1 MHGRN
6 RTRQHLPVNFCRCIG
21 GTRAHAGSRIL
32 EGDMPPNDPTDALNL
47 VNAGYV
53 ADLYEQYR
61 QDPASVDPEWRSLFD
76 SGAGG
81 FEPVSAPASG
91 DSGGN
96 GSAKAQDTP
105 ASDAPAPDTP
115 APGTPGTPAP
125 GTQATAEEAPPTAS
139 VPDGA
144 TPIKGPA
151 ARLAQNMTASLA
163 VPTAT
168 SFREVDVATLE
179 ARRKELNRQ
188 IAPRKVSFTHLIGW
202 AIVRAAGEQRSM
214 SHAFSEIDGQAYRV
228 DPGAINL
235 GLAVDVERKDGTRF
249 LLVPVIKAAD
259 GMDFAGFHAR
269 YEELVEKVR
278 TGKASPDDFAGAT
291 ITLTNPGTLGTTAS
305 VPRLMPNQGTIVATG
320 TIRDVGGA
328 RRMTITSTYD
338 HRIIQGAESG
348 LFLQRIERLL
358 SGEDDFYADAFAAL
372 GARPADVTTDEP
384 VPSPAEAV
392 GAPPPETSGPSAASE
407 DALKAVAAAM
417 ALVKAYRHFGHL
429 AAHLDPLG
437 SEPPG
442 DPALDPRPLGLTPEL
457 MAQVPAELLR
467 IYVPGATMAEAL
479 PYLKETYSGTI
490 AYEVEHIGS
499 HEERVWLRQVIES
512 GEHRRPME
520 PEDQLALLERLVS
533 VESLERFLHRA
544 YLGQKRFSIEGLD
557 TMVPMLDVVLS
568 DAADQ
573 GARKVLIGMA
583 HRGRLNVLAHVVGVS
598 YDAILA
604 EFEAGRAGVE
614 APTAPKG
621 GSDDVK
627 YHLGA
632 EGGFLTADDEVV
644 NVVLSP
650 NPSHLEAV
658 DPVIEG
664 RTRADQTDRTTAV
677 AAVDDTVALPVLI
690 HGDAAFAAQGVVAE
704 TLNLA
709 RLDGYATGGTVHL
722 IANNQVG
729 FTTGPREGR
738 STDYSSDLAKGF
750 DAPIVHVNA
759 DDPEACLAAAR
770 LAMMY
775 RQTFGHDVVIDLVGY
790 RRFGHNE
797 GDEPAYSQPAMY
809 ANIAEHPSVRE
820 LYQAQLV
827 QAGVISKDDA
837 EAKVKASLKELAAV
851 QAAIRKG
858 ADEPEGELDRG
869 SEAIPQEET
878 AEPETAVALDRLRE
892 LNAAMGAVPDRFTV
906 HPKLAKQLERR
917 AAALAGDED
926 PKVDWG
932 HAELLAFGTLLAD
945 GTPVRLTGQ
954 DTARGT
960 FSQRHAVLWDAANGE
975 RHVPLQHL
983 PGSQAAF
990 EVHNSPLSEYA
1001 ALGFEYGYAVTAPE
1015 SLVLWEAQ
1023 YGDFV
1028 NGAEIIIDQFII
1040 AGLAKWRQTSRLT
1053 LLLPHGYEGSGPE
1066 HSSARLERFL
1076 ALGAEGNIR
1085 VLYPTTPAQYF
1096 HLLRRQALHPDA
1108 RPMVV
1113 MTPKSLLRLPQAA
1126 SRPSELAT
1134 GRFRS
1139 VIDDPRFET
1148 DARRAAK
1155 VRRLLLCSGK
1165 IYYDLIGSE
1174 QFAGASDVAIVR
1186 VERLYP
1192 FPSEDLQEVLDRY
1205 PKIASF
1211 AWVQE
1216 EPRNMG
1222 ARKFVLPRIRHLVP
1236 YKIPLG
1242 DISRPERSR
1251 PAEGYPAA
1259 HLVEQ
1264 ARIVREALTER

>member
-1 MHGRN
+1 
-6 RTRQHLPVNFCRCIG
+6 
-21 GTRAHAGSRIL
+21 
-32 EGDMPPNDPTDALNL
+32 MPENDPAQTTADPLDELNL

-61 QDPASVDPEWRSLFD
+61 ADPTSVDPEWRGLFD
-76 SGAGG
+76 RGTAG
-81 FEPVSAPASG
+81 FEPAAAP
-91 DSGGN
+91 
-96 GSAKAQDTP
+96 P
-105 ASDAPAPDTP
+105 A
-115 APGTPGTPAP
+115 GTN
-125 GTQATAEEAPPTAS
+125 GTQEAAAAQSTADQEAPSGPS
-139 VPDGA
+139 VPEGA

-168 SFREVDVATLE
+168 SFRELDVTTLE
-179 ARRKELNRQ
+179 ARRKELNDQ

-202 AIVRAAGEQRSM
+202 AIVTAASEQRSM
-214 SHAFSEIDGQAYRV
+214 SHYFTDADGQAFRV

-235 GLAVDVERKDGTRF
+235 GLAVDVERRDGSRF
-249 LLVPVIKAAD
+249 LVVPVIKGAD
-259 GMDFAGFHAR
+259 GMDFAAFHAR
-269 YEELVEKVR
+269 YEELVEAAR
-278 TGKASPDDFAGAT
+278 GGKLGVDDMTGAT
-291 ITLTNPGTLGTTAS
+291 ITLTNPGTLGTAAS

-320 TIRDVGGA
+320 TIRSVGA
-328 RRMTITSTYD
+328 DRRMTITSTYD

-348 LFLQRIERLL
+348 LFLRRVEGLL
-358 SGEDDFYADAFAAL
+358 SGEDTFYPDAFASL
-372 GARPADVTTDEP
+372 GARAADVTASEP
-384 VPSPAEAV
+384 VPPPAEAAA
-392 GAPPPETSGPSAASE
+392 APPPLTTGGAVDEQ
-407 DALKAVAAAM
+407 LKAVAAAM
-417 ALVKAYRHFGHL
+417 ALVKAYRHFGHM

-442 DPALDPRPLGLTPEL
+442 DPALDPDRLGLTPAALAE
-457 MAQVPAELLR
+457 VPAELMR
-467 IYVPGATMAEAL
+467 IYVPGATLADAL
-479 PYLKETYSGTI
+479 PHLEETYSGTI
-490 AYEVEHIGS
+490 AYEVEHIAS
-499 HEERVWLRQVIES
+499 HTERVWLRRVIES

-520 PEDQLALLERLVS
+520 ADDRVALLERLVS
-533 VESLERFLHRA
+533 VETLERFLHKA

-557 TMVPMLDVVLS
+557 ALVPMLDVILG

-573 GARKVLIGMA
+573 GARKVMIGMA

-598 YDAILA
+598 YETILA
-604 EFEAGRAGVE
+604 EFEAGRAGGE
-614 APTAPKG
+614 TATAPKG

-632 EGGFLTADDEVV
+632 EGAYLAADDSEVR
-644 NVVLSP
+644 VVLSP

-664 RTRADQTDRTTAV
+664 RTRAEQTDRTGPIART
-677 AAVDDTVALPVLI
+677 DTSTTLPVLI

-750 DAPIVHVNA
+750 DVPIIHVNA

-775 RQTFGHDVVIDLVGY
+775 REEFGNDVVIDLVGY
-790 RRFGHNE
+790 RRYGHNE

-809 ANIAEHPSVRE
+809 AVIEKHASVRE
-820 LYQAQLV
+820 VYQAQLV
-827 QAGVISKDDA
+827 DAGVIGADAA
-837 EAKVKASLKELAAV
+837 EAMVKAAQRDLAKR
-851 QAAIRKG
+851 QASVRKG
-858 ADEPEGELDRG
+858 AEEPQGELDRG
-869 SEAIPQEET
+869 SEAIAPEEP
-878 AEPETAVALDRLRE
+878 AEPGTAVAIEELRE
-892 LNAAMGAVPDRFTV
+892 ANAGLGAVPDGFTV
-906 HPKLAKQLERR
+906 HPKLARQLERR
-917 AAALAGDED
+917 AVALDADK
-926 PKVDWG
+926 PAVDWG
-932 HAELLAFGTLLAD
+932 HAELLAFATLLRE

-954 DTARGT
+954 DTVRGT
-960 FSQRHAVLWDAANGE
+960 FSQRHAGLWDAETAA

-983 PGSQAAF
+983 PGSRASF
-990 EVHNSPLSEYA
+990 ELHNSPLSEYA
-1001 ALGFEYGYAVTAPE
+1001 SLGFEYGYAVTAPE
-1015 SLVLWEAQ
+1015 ALVLWEAQ

-1028 NGAEIIIDQFII
+1028 NGAEIIIDQFLVS
-1040 AGLAKWRQTSRLT
+1040 GLAKWRQTSRLT

-1085 VLYPTTPAQYF
+1085 VVYPTTPAQYF
-1096 HLLRRQALHPDA
+1096 HLLRRQARHADA
-1108 RPMVV
+1108 RPLVV
-1113 MTPKSLLRLPQAA
+1113 MTPKSLLRLPAAA
-1126 SRPSELAT
+1126 SRPSELAS
-1134 GRFRS
+1134 GAFRS
-1139 VIDDPRFET
+1139 VIDDPRLA
-1148 DARRAAK
+1148 DNAKAAAR

-1165 IYYDLIGSE
+1165 VYYDLVGSE
-1174 QFAGASDVAIVR
+1174 AFEETKDLAVVR

-1192 FPSEDLQEVLDRY
+1192 FPAEELQTIIDRY
-1205 PKIASF
+1205 PKIESF
-1211 AWVQE
+1211 AWFQE

-1236 YKIPLG
+1236 YQIPLG

-1251 PAEGYPAA
+1251 PAEGYPTA
-1259 HLVEQ
+1259 HATEQ
-1264 ARIVREALTER
+1264 ARIVREALTGR

>member
-1 MHGRN
+1 
-6 RTRQHLPVNFCRCIG
+6 
-21 GTRAHAGSRIL
+21 
-32 EGDMPPNDPTDALNL
+32 MPSTDPTDALNL

-53 ADLYEQYR
+53 ADLYDRYR
-61 QDPASVDPEWRSLFD
+61 SDPASVDPEWRSLFD
-76 SGAGG
+76 SGEGG
-81 FEPVSAPASG
+81 FEPVARRADAPAT
-91 DSGGN
+91 GGN
-96 GSAKAQDTP
+96 GSGETAVEPP
-105 ASDAPAPDTP
+105 AV
-115 APGTPGTPAP
+115 
-125 GTQATAEEAPPTAS
+125 TAEAEAGDGSPLPE
-139 VPDGA
+139 GA

-151 ARLAQNMTASLA
+151 ARLAQNMTASLG

-168 SFREVDVATLE
+168 SFREIEVAMLE
-179 ARRKELNRQ
+179 ARRRELNGQ

-202 AIVRAAGEQRSM
+202 AIVRAAAEQRSM
-214 SHAFSEIDGQAYRV
+214 SHAYSEIDGQAYRL

-235 GLAVDVERKDGTRF
+235 GLAVDVERKDGSRF
-249 LLVPVIKAAD
+249 LMVPVIKGAD

-278 TGKASPDDFAGAT
+278 TGKAAPDDFAGAT

-320 TIRDVGGA
+320 TIRDVGGD

-358 SGEDDFYADAFAAL
+358 GGEDGFYADAFSAM
-372 GARPADVTTDEP
+372 GARAADVTT
-384 VPSPAEAV
+384 A
-392 GAPPPETSGPSAASE
+392 APMPSAAE
-407 DALKAVAAAM
+407 AAGAPDAHAMATPAPTASAPDAAAPELLKAVAAGM
-417 ALVKAYRHFGHL
+417 ALVKAYRNFGHM

-437 SEPPG
+437 AEPPG
-442 DPALDPRPLGLTPEL
+442 DPALDPGPLGLTPDV
-457 MAQVPAELLR
+457 MALVPAELLR
-467 IYVPGATMAEAL
+467 IYVPGATLAEAL
-479 PYLKETYSGTI
+479 PHLQETYSGTI

-499 HEERVWLRQVIES
+499 HEERVWLRQVIEA

-520 PEDQLALLERLVS
+520 ADDQLGLLERLIS
-533 VESLERFLHRA
+533 VESLERFLHKA

-557 TMVPMLDVVLS
+557 AMVPMLDVIIG

-573 GARKVLIGMA
+573 GARKILIGMA

-598 YDAILA
+598 NEAILA

-632 EGGFLTADDEVV
+632 EGGFLAADDEVV
-644 NVVLSP
+644 HVVLSP

-664 RTRADQTDRTTAV
+664 RTRADQTDRSSPVASADPTT
-677 AAVDDTVALPVLI
+677 ALPVLI

-750 DAPIVHVNA
+750 DAPIIHVNA
-759 DDPEACLAAAR
+759 DDPEACLAASR

-775 RQTFGHDVVIDLVGY
+775 RQRFGHDVVIDLVGY

-797 GDEPAYSQPAMY
+797 GDEPAYTQPAMY
-809 ANIAEHPSVRE
+809 AAIAQHPSVRE
-820 LYQAQLV
+820 LYQALLV
-827 QAGVISKDDA
+827 GAGVITQADA
-837 EAKVKASLKELAAV
+837 DAKVKAALRELAGV
-851 QAAIRKG
+851 QAALRKG
-858 ADEPEGELDRG
+858 ADDPEGELDRG
-869 SEAIPQEET
+869 SEAIPQEEV
-878 AEPETAVALDRLRE
+878 AEPETAVELDRLRE
-892 LNAAMGAVPDRFTV
+892 LNAGINAIPDRFTV
-906 HPKLAKQLERR
+906 HPKLVKQLDRR
-917 AAALAGDED
+917 AVALASDE
-926 PKVDWG
+926 PGVDWG
-932 HAELLAFGTLLAD
+932 HAELLAFASLLTD
-945 GTPVRLTGQ
+945 GIPVRLTGQ

-960 FSQRHAVLWDAANGE
+960 FSQRHAVLWDAKTAE

-983 PGSQAAF
+983 PSSKASF

-1001 ALGFEYGYAVTAPE
+1001 ALGFEYGYAVTARE
-1015 SLVLWEAQ
+1015 ALVLWEAQ

-1085 VLYPTTPAQYF
+1085 VVYPTTPAQYF
-1096 HLLRRQALHPDA
+1096 HLLRRQARHHDA
-1108 RPMVV
+1108 RPLVV
-1113 MTPKSLLRLPQAA
+1113 MTPKSLLRLPAAA
-1126 SRPSELAT
+1126 SKASELAS
-1134 GRFRS
+1134 GAFRS

-1148 DARRAAK
+1148 DARAAAR

-1165 IYYDLIGSE
+1165 VYYDLIGSDHIAD
-1174 QFAGASDVAIVR
+1174 AGDVAVVR

-1192 FPSEDLQEVLDRY
+1192 FPTEELQEVLDRY

-1259 HLVEQ
+1259 HQVEQ

>member
-1 MHGRN
+1 
-6 RTRQHLPVNFCRCIG
+6 
-21 GTRAHAGSRIL
+21 
-32 EGDMPPNDPTDALNL
+32 MPSDPTETLNL

-61 QDPASVDPEWRSLFD
+61 SDPASVDPEWRSLFD

-81 FEPVSAPASG
+81 FEPASAASG
-91 DSGGN
+91 NGGP
-96 GSAKAQDTP
+96 QTDRP
-105 ASDAPAPDTP
+105 ATEPQRVESPSPSEAAPEEKQPEAAERQPEAAERQPEAAP
-115 APGTPGTPAP
+115 
-125 GTQATAEEAPPTAS
+125 

-151 ARLAQNMTASLA
+151 ARLVQNMTASLG

-168 SFREVDVATLE
+168 SFREIDVATLE
-179 ARRKELNRQ
+179 RRRRELNGR
-188 IAPRKVSFTHLIGW
+188 IAPKKVSFTHLIGW
-202 AIVRAAGEQRSM
+202 AIVQAAIEQRSM
-214 SHAFSEIDGQAYRV
+214 SHAFTEVDGQPYRV
-228 DPGAINL
+228 DPGGINL
-235 GLAVDVERKDGTRF
+235 GLAVDVERRDGTRF
-249 LLVPVIKAAD
+249 LMVPVIKGAD
-259 GMDFAGFHAR
+259 GMDFAAFHAR

-278 TGKASPDDFAGAT
+278 NNKASPDDFVGAT

-320 TIRDVGGA
+320 AIRDVGPA

-348 LFLQRIERLL
+348 LFLQRIDRLL
-358 SGEDDFYADAFAAL
+358 GGKDGFYAAAFGAL
-372 GARPADVTTDEP
+372 GAPEPSEESGADQDEEPDPAAATAAGAGAP
-384 VPSPAEAV
+384 PSPAEVA
-392 GAPPPETSGPSAASE
+392 GAPPLAASVPE
-407 DALKAVAAAM
+407 EATGEQLKAIAAAM

-429 AAHLDPLG
+429 AARLDPLG

-442 DPALDPRPLGLTPEL
+442 DPALDPEPLGLTPEL
-457 MAQVPAELLR
+457 MAQVPTELLR
-467 IYVPGATMAEAL
+467 IYVPGETLAEAL
-479 PYLKETYSGTI
+479 PHLRETYSGAI

-520 PEDQLALLERLVS
+520 PEDQVALLERLIS
-533 VESLERFLHRA
+533 VEALERFLHRA

-557 TMVPMLDVVLS
+557 ALVPMLDVILG
-568 DAADQ
+568 DAADR
-573 GARKVLIGMA
+573 GARRVMIGMA
-583 HRGRLNVLAHVVGVS
+583 HRGRLNVLAHVVGIS
-598 YDAILA
+598 YDAILS
-604 EFEAGRAGVE
+604 EFEAGRAGGE

-632 EGGFLTADDEVV
+632 EGGFLAADDSEVR
-644 NVVLSP
+644 VVLSP

-658 DPVIEG
+658 NPVIEG
-664 RTRADQTDRTTAV
+664 RTRAEQADRSGPVVTLDHAST
-677 AAVDDTVALPVLI
+677 LPVLI

-709 RLDGYATGGTVHL
+709 RLEGYSTGGTVHL

-750 DAPIVHVNA
+750 DAPIIHVNA

-775 RQTFGHDVVIDLVGY
+775 RERFGHDIVIDLVGY
-790 RRFGHNE
+790 RRYGHNE
-797 GDEPAYSQPAMY
+797 GDEPAYSQPTMY
-809 ANIAEHPSVRE
+809 AKIAEHPSVRE
-820 LYQAQLV
+820 LYQAILV
-827 QAGVISKDDA
+827 DAGVIEHADA
-837 EAKVKASLKELAAV
+837 EAKVKAAQRELADH
-851 QAAIRKG
+851 QAALRKG
-858 ADEPEGELDRG
+858 SEEGDGELDRG
-869 SEAIPQEET
+869 SEAIPPEEIG
-878 AEPETAVALDRLRE
+878 EPETAIALDRLRE
-892 LNAAMGAVPDRFTV
+892 LNQALAQSPDGFTV

-917 AAALAGDED
+917 ATGLDAEDE
-926 PKVDWG
+926 PRVDWG
-932 HAELLAFGTLLAD
+932 HAEQLAFATLLTE

-954 DTARGT
+954 DTIRGT
-960 FSQRHAVLWDAANGE
+960 FSQRHAGLWDASTGE
-975 RHVPLQHL
+975 LHVPLQHL
-983 PGSQAAF
+983 PGTKASF

-1001 ALGFEYGYAVTAPE
+1001 ALGFEYGYAVTARDA
-1015 SLVLWEAQ
+1015 LVVWEAQ

-1028 NGAEIIIDQFII
+1028 NGAEIIIDQFLVS
-1040 AGLAKWRQTSRLT
+1040 GLAKWRQTSRLT

-1085 VLYPTTPAQYF
+1085 VVYPTTPAQYF
-1096 HLLRRQALHPDA
+1096 HLLRRQARHHDA
-1108 RPMVV
+1108 RPLVV

-1126 SRPSELAT
+1126 SRPSELAD
-1134 GRFRS
+1134 GAFHG
-1139 VIDDPRFET
+1139 VIDDPRLAG
-1148 DARRAAK
+1148 DDRAAAT
-1155 VRRLLLCSGK
+1155 VRRLILCSGK
-1165 IYYDLIGSE
+1165 IYYDLIGSDHFE
-1174 QFAGASDVAIVR
+1174 ANNLELAIIR

-1192 FPSEDLQEVLDRY
+1192 FPTDELQAIIDRY
-1205 PKIASF
+1205 SGIESF

-1259 HLVEQ
+1259 HQVEQ
-1264 ARIVREALTER
+1264 ARIVREALTGR